1 MTKDDFIRMAREYD
15 LGRVCGPL
23 DTLLDYEW
31 EILQR
36 FANLVAAAE
45 REKCAKVCE
54 DGINNATDWDSSAWD
69 QACEN
74 RATAIR
80 ARRNT

>member
-1 MTKDDFIRMAREYD
+1 MTKDDIIKLAGDCD

-36 FANLVAAAE
+36 FAALVAAAE
-45 REKCAKVCE
+45 REACAAVAFNGYDRRL
-54 DGINNATDWDSSAWD
+54 DGDEIGA
-69 QACEN
+69 
-74 RATAIR
+74 AIR
-80 ARRNT
+80 ARGTT